1 MDNIKALID
10 KYKRMESDLESQL
23 ADIKDKLTAL
33 TKTAKIL
40 SEETVKTDTL
50 PLPMITASKKYEDM
64 SMGEAILDLLNNHL
78 VMEAK
83 EIQIEL
89 LNNGFK
95 SVSKT
100 LLGDIYGRLSQLVS
114 DGKIITFKDGKNF
127 KKYKIATSQTNL

>member
-1 MDNIKALID
+1 MNNNNIIINGKKYNKNLITLNLSNNQLIILPPEIGALINLD
-10 KYKRMESDLESQL
+10 E
-23 ADIKDKLTAL
+23 
-33 TKTAKIL
+33 
-40 SEETVKTDTL
+40 
-50 PLPMITASKKYEDM
+50 
-64 SMGEAILDLLNNHL
+64 LDLLNNHL

>member
-1 MDNIKALID
+1 
-10 KYKRMESDLESQL
+10 
-23 ADIKDKLTAL
+23 
-33 TKTAKIL
+33 
-40 SEETVKTDTL
+40 
-50 PLPMITASKKYEDM
+50 MITASKKYEDM